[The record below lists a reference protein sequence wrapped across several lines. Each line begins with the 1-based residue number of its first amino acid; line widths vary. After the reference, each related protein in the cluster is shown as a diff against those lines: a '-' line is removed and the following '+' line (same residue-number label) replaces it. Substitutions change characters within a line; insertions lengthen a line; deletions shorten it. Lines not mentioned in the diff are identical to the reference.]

1 MLNKTR
7 LSDLFAFLSV
17 GEGGI
22 IEGKSGHFLT
32 STFNYEIRFNLD
44 SDLIHDVKI
53 VKRLLNGE
61 IRLAQTPK
69 KLYPARDC
77 RGRIE
82 IIGRPFSWKGISN

>member
-22 IEGKSGHFLT
+22 IEGKSGHFFTL
-32 STFNYEIRFNLD
+32 SFNYEIRFTLD

-53 VKRLLNGE
+53 VKLLLNG
-61 IRLAQTPK
+61 
-69 KLYPARDC
+69 
-77 RGRIE
+77 
-82 IIGRPFSWKGISN
+82 